1 MELPLFLLALG
12 PMGVG
17 MMASASA
24 RGGAVVLAS
33 HMGVTMSRKTMIVA
47 AVALAALALAGCGTS
62 TVTPTAQKTTAPAQ
76 SSSGASASPSP
87 TQHQQAHVGDQFTVT
102 LENGTKY
109 EVMLQRV
116 DQQASPANEFEAAQP
131 GHHLAAAQLRVSA
144 TTSVDENANN
154 NATATGSDEQAY
166 TSSIAS
172 VAEGTNFANGQI
184 RLQPGSSLVGWVT
197 FELPDGVR
205 ITKVQWTPASG
216 FSAQAA
222 EWLVTGSASASA
234 GPPADPADTVRAYF
248 AAINNRDYAQA
259 WKLGGQHTGSSYSAF
274 VGGLTTTANDTVT
287 ILSVAGNVVTA
298 RLTAQQT
305 DGTVKTY
312 QGTYT
317 VSNGVIIGFNVRQV
331 G

>member
-1 MELPLFLLALG
+1 
-12 PMGVG
+12 MGVG
-17 MMASASA
+17 TMASASA

-33 HMGVTMSRKTMIVA
+33 HMGVTMSGKTMIGA
-47 AVALAALALAGCGTS
+47 AVALTALALAGCGTS
-62 TVTPTAQKTTAPAQ
+62 TVTPTAPKTTAPAP
-76 SSSGASASPSP
+76 SPSRASASPSP
-87 TQHQQAHVGDQFTVT
+87 TQQQQAHVGDQFTVA

-109 EVMLQRV
+109 EVMLLRV

-131 GHHLAAAQLRVSA
+131 GHHLAAAQFRVSA

-184 RLQPGSSLVGWVT
+184 RLQSGGRLVGWVT

-222 EWLVTGSASASA
+222 EWLVTGSAIPSA
-234 GPPADPADTVRAYF
+234 GPSADPAGTVRAYF
-248 AAINNRDYAQA
+248 AAINNRDYARA
-259 WKLGGQHTGSSYSAF
+259 WKLGGQNTGSSYSSF
-274 VGGLTTTANDTVT
+274 VSGLTTTANDTVT
-287 ILSVAGNVVTA
+287 ILSVAGKVVTA
-298 RLTAQQT
+298 RLTALQT
-305 DGTVKTY
+305 DATVKTY

-317 VSNGVIIGFNVRQV
+317 VSNGVITGFNVRQV